1 MKNLSNKVAV
11 ITGAASGIGR
21 ALAVNLGKEG
31 CHLALSDIDSKGLAE
46 TMQLAEGN
54 NVKVSSHA
62 IDVADRNQVYAYADD
77 VVNQHGRIDIVINNA
92 GVAVAES
99 IEEVTYED
107 FEWVMNIDFWGP
119 VYGTKAFLPYLKK
132 QPEGHIVNISS
143 INGMIPF
150 PHNGPYN
157 SAKFALR
164 GFNKT
169 LIQEL
174 RGSSIHVTS
183 VHPGGVKTNIA
194 RNLRFYKHIDQ
205 NVSHTE
211 LIDGFDKLCT
221 TTADDAARI
230 IIRGIKKN
238 KKRLLVGTDAKL
250 LDFISRMLPLTT
262 TQLTGILA
270 GRAISRKEQPL

>member
-1 MKNLSNKVAV
+1 MKDLKDKVAA

-31 CHLALSDIDSKGLAE
+31 CHLALSDINEKGLKE
-46 TMQLAEGN
+46 TVSLAKAG
-54 NVKVSSHA
+54 NVKVSAHV
-62 IDVADRNQVYAYADD
+62 IDVADRDQVYRYADE
-77 VVNQHGRIDIVINNA
+77 VIKAHGRVDIVINNA
-92 GVAVAES
+92 GVAVAQT

-150 PHNGPYN
+150 PNNGPYN

-174 RGSSIHVTS
+174 KGSSIHITS
-183 VHPGGVKTNIA
+183 VHPGGVKTSITKNM
-194 RNLRFYKHIDQ
+194 RFYKHVDE
-205 NVSHTE
+205 NVKHSE
-211 LIDGFDKLCT
+211 LVDGFDKLAK
-221 TTADDAARI
+221 TTADGAARSI
-230 IIRGIKKN
+230 ISGIKKN
-238 KKRLLVGTDAKL
+238 KKRLLVGMDAKIM
-250 LDFISRMLPLTT
+250 DFMARMFPLFT
-262 TQLTGILA
+262 TQLTGA
-270 GRAISRKEQPL
+270 FTRRAIRR